1 MTDIQNA
8 TPLCPD
14 CGKPLEELVACG
26 ARDYFCNSCNELK
39 SKTRVREANAAFFAA
54 SSKENH

>member
-1 MTDIQNA
+1 MSDTQ
-8 TPLCPD
+8 TPAMLCPD

-39 SKTRVREANAAFFAA
+39 SKTRVRETNAALLAA
-54 SSKENH
+54 QSKENH

>member
-1 MTDIQNA
+1 MTDSQTT

-14 CGKPLEELVACG
+14 CGKPLEVLIACG

-39 SKTRVREANAAFFAA
+39 SKTRVREANAALFDAQ
-54 SSKENH
+54 SKESH